1 MVQRFDLAIVGG
13 SFAGLACARSAALR
27 GLKVAVLDAKPDP
40 GLRVRTTGILVK
52 EASDAVDLPAG
63 LMRKVPGVRLYA
75 PDNRS
80 IDLSAPGYFFQA
92 TDMPALMHWMAEE
105 AARAGATLMYGKKFE
120 GGLEYERG
128 VAMGDLH
135 AAFLIGADGAKS
147 QVAEAFGLSQNRRF
161 LAGLEIECEPLQ
173 SVDGRFLHCFAD
185 SKIAPGYIAW
195 MVPGV
200 GATQIG
206 LAASRPARPDL
217 GALLRRLKSVMDVRD
232 IRVVSRRSGLIPCGG
247 VLRNLGTRRVML
259 VGDAAGMVSPVTG
272 GGIHTALHFGRRAA
286 VLVANYLGC
295 RGPVP
300 GRVLA
305 AEAPRY
311 RAKLWLRRA
320 LDIAPP
326 NALINAALMT
336 TPMRRLAQRLYFHS
350 RGEGRESFEAW
361 SRALEQEARPVQA
374 DLRLV

>member
-40 GLRVRTTGILVK
+40 GLRVRTTGIVVK
-52 EASDAVDLPAG
+52 EASDAFDLPAQM
-63 LMRKVPGVRLYA
+63 MRKVPGVRLYA

-80 IDLSAPGYFFQA
+80 LDLSAPGYFFQA
-92 TDMPALMHWMAEE
+92 TDMPALMRWMAEE
-105 AARAGATLMYGKKFE
+105 AARAGATLMYGRKFE
-120 GGLEYERG
+120 GGMEYERG

-135 AAFLIGADGAKS
+135 ASFLIGADGAKS
-147 QVAEAFGLSQNRRF
+147 QVAQAFGLGENRRF
-161 LAGLEIECEPLQ
+161 LAGLEIECEPLEG
-173 SVDGRFLHCFAD
+173 VDSRFLHCFAD
-185 SKIAPGYIAW
+185 SEIAPGYIAW

-217 GALLRRLKSVMDVRD
+217 GALLKRLKSVLDIRD
-232 IRVVSRRSGLIPCGG
+232 IRVTSRRSGLIPSGG
-247 VLRNLGTRRVML
+247 VVGNLGTRRVML

-286 VLVANYLGC
+286 VLVANHLGD
-295 RGPVP
+295 RGPAP
-300 GRVLA
+300 APALA

-320 LDIAPP
+320 LDLAPP

-336 TPMRRLAQRLYFHS
+336 APMRRLAQRLYFHT
-350 RGEGRESFEAW
+350 RGESAESFEAW
-361 SRALEQEARPVQA
+361 SRAFEQGQPARA

>member
-40 GLRVRTTGILVK
+40 GLRVRTTGIVVK
-52 EASDAVDLPAG
+52 EASDAFDLPAQM
-63 LMRKVPGVRLYA
+63 MRKVPGVRLYA

-80 IDLSAPGYFFQA
+80 LDLSAPGYFFQA
-92 TDMPALMHWMAEE
+92 TDMPALMRWMAEE

-135 AAFLIGADGAKS
+135 ASFLIGADGAKS
-147 QVAEAFGLSQNRRF
+147 QVAQAFGLGENRRF
-161 LAGLEIECEPLQ
+161 LAGLEIECEPLEG
-173 SVDGRFLHCFAD
+173 VDGRFLHCFAD
-185 SKIAPGYIAW
+185 SEIAPGYIAW

-217 GALLRRLKSVMDVRD
+217 GALLKRLKSVLDIRD
-232 IRVVSRRSGLIPCGG
+232 IRVTSRRSGLIPSGG
-247 VLRNLGTRRVML
+247 VVRNLGTRRVML

-286 VLVANYLGC
+286 VLVANHLGD
-295 RGPVP
+295 RGPAP
-300 GRVLA
+300 APALA

-320 LDIAPP
+320 LDLAPP

-336 TPMRRLAQRLYFHS
+336 APMRRLAQRLYFHT
-350 RGEGRESFEAW
+350 RGESAESFEAW
-361 SRALEQEARPVQA
+361 SRAFEQNAQPAPA
-374 DLRLV
+374 DLKLV

>member
-40 GLRVRTTGILVK
+40 GLRVRTTGIVVK
-52 EASDAVDLPAG
+52 EASDAFDLPAQM
-63 LMRKVPGVRLYA
+63 MRKVPGVRLYA

-80 IDLSAPGYFFQA
+80 LDLSAPGYFFQA
-92 TDMPALMHWMAEE
+92 TDMPALMRWMAEE
-105 AARAGATLMYGKKFE
+105 AARAGACLMYGKKFE

-135 AAFLIGADGAKS
+135 ASFLIGADGAKS
-147 QVAEAFGLSQNRRF
+147 RVAEAFGLDQNQRF
-161 LAGLEIECEPLQ
+161 LAGLEIECEPLEG
-173 SVDGRFLHCFAD
+173 VDGRFLHCFAD

-217 GALLRRLKSVMDVRD
+217 GALLRRLKSVLDIRD
-232 IRVVSRRSGLIPCGG
+232 IRVTSRRSGLIPSGG
-247 VLRNLGTRRVML
+247 VIRNLGTRRVML

-286 VLVANYLGC
+286 VLVANYLGD
-295 RGPVP
+295 RGPEPVP
-300 GRVLA
+300 TLA

-320 LDIAPP
+320 LDLAPP

-336 TPMRRLAQRLYFHS
+336 SPMRRLAQRLYFHT
-350 RGEGRESFEAW
+350 RGESAESFEAW
-361 SRALEQEARPVQA
+361 SRAFEQNAQPAPA
-374 DLRLV
+374 DLKLV

>member
-40 GLRVRTTGILVK
+40 GLRVRTTGIVVK
-52 EASDAVDLPAG
+52 EASDAFDLPAQM
-63 LMRKVPGVRLYA
+63 MRKVPGVRLYA

-80 IDLSAPGYFFQA
+80 LDLSAPGYFFQA
-92 TDMPALMHWMAEE
+92 TDMPALMRWMAEE

-135 AAFLIGADGAKS
+135 ASFLIGADGAKS
-147 QVAEAFGLSQNRRF
+147 QVAQAFGLGENRRF
-161 LAGLEIECEPLQ
+161 LAGLEIECEPLEG
-173 SVDGRFLHCFAD
+173 VDGRFLHCFAD
-185 SKIAPGYIAW
+185 SEIAPGYIAW

-217 GALLRRLKSVMDVRD
+217 GALLKRLKSVLDIRD
-232 IRVVSRRSGLIPCGG
+232 IRVTSRRSGLIPSGG
-247 VLRNLGTRRVML
+247 VVPRLGTRRVML

-286 VLVANYLGC
+286 VLVANHLGD
-295 RGPVP
+295 RGPLP
-300 GRVLA
+300 APALA

-320 LDIAPP
+320 LDLAPP

-336 TPMRRLAQRLYFHS
+336 SPMRRLAQRLYFHT
-350 RGEGRESFEAW
+350 RGESAESFEAW
-361 SRALEQEARPVQA
+361 SRAFEQNAQPAPA
-374 DLRLV
+374 DLKLV

>member
-52 EASDAVDLPAG
+52 EASDAFDLPA
-63 LMRKVPGVRLYA
+63 LMMRKVPGVRLYA
-75 PDNRS
+75 PDNRAL
-80 IDLSAPGYFFQA
+80 DLSAPGYFFQA
-92 TDMPALMHWMAEE
+92 TDMPALMRWMAEE

-128 VAMGDLH
+128 IAMGDLH
-135 AAFLIGADGAKS
+135 ASFLIGADGAKS
-147 QVAEAFGLSQNRRF
+147 RVAQVFGLSENQRF
-161 LAGLEIECEPLQ
+161 LAGLEIECEPLEG
-173 SVDGRFLHCFAD
+173 VDGRFLHCFAD

-206 LAASRPARPDL
+206 LAASRPQRPDL
-217 GALLRRLKSVMDVRD
+217 GAFLRRLKHFLDLRE
-232 IRVVSRRSGLIPCGG
+232 IRVTSRRSGLIPSGG
-247 VLRNLGTRRVML
+247 VVRNLGSRRVML

-272 GGIHTALHFGRRAA
+272 GGIHTALHYGRRAA
-286 VLVANYLGC
+286 VLIANHLGH
-295 RGPVP
+295 RGPDP
-300 GRVLA
+300 AAALA
-305 AEAPRY
+305 REAPRFG
-311 RAKLWLRRA
+311 AKLWLRRA
-320 LDIAPP
+320 LDLAPP
-326 NALINAALMT
+326 NMLINALLMT
-336 TPMRRLAQRLYFHS
+336 APARRLAQRLYFHS
-350 RGEGRESFEAW
+350 RGESGEAFEAW
-361 SRALEQEARPVQA
+361 SRDFAEQEQPARA

>member
-40 GLRVRTTGILVK
+40 GLRVRTTGIVVK
-52 EASDAVDLPAG
+52 EASDAFDLPARM
-63 LMRKVPGVRLYA
+63 MRKVPGVRLYA

-92 TDMPALMHWMAEE
+92 TDMPALMRWMAEE

-135 AAFLIGADGAKS
+135 ASFLIGADGARS
-147 QVAEAFGLSQNRRF
+147 AVAQAFGLGQNRRF
-161 LAGLEIECEPLQ
+161 LAGLEIECEPLAD
-173 SVDGRFLHCFAD
+173 VDGRFLHCFAD
-185 SKIAPGYIAW
+185 SQIAPGYIAW

-217 GALLRRLKSVMDVRD
+217 GALLRRLKTVLDIRD
-232 IRVVSRRSGLIPCGG
+232 IRVTSRRSGLIPSGG
-247 VLRNLGTRRVML
+247 VVPQLGTRRVLL

-286 VLVANYLGC
+286 VLVANYLDA
-295 RGPVP
+295 RGPLP
-300 GRVLA
+300 APALT

-320 LDIAPP
+320 LDLTPP

-336 TPMRRLAQRLYFHS
+336 APMRRLAQRLYFHS
-350 RGEGRESFEAW
+350 RGESAESFEAW
-361 SRALEQEARPVQA
+361 SREFEQGAQPARA

>member
-40 GLRVRTTGILVK
+40 GLRVRTTGIVVK
-52 EASDAVDLPAG
+52 EASDAFDLPAQM
-63 LMRKVPGVRLYA
+63 MRKVPGVRLYA

-80 IDLSAPGYFFQA
+80 LDLSAPGYFFQA
-92 TDMPALMHWMAEE
+92 TDMPALMRWMAQE
-105 AARAGATLMYGKKFE
+105 AARAGASLMYGRKFE

-135 AAFLIGADGAKS
+135 ASFLIGADGAKS
-147 QVAEAFGLSQNRRF
+147 QVAQAFGLGENQRF
-161 LAGLEIECEPLQ
+161 LAGLEIECEPLEG
-173 SVDGRFLHCFAD
+173 VDGRFLHCFAD
-185 SKIAPGYIAW
+185 SEIAPGYIAW

-217 GALLRRLKSVMDVRD
+217 GALLKRLKSVLDIRD
-232 IRVVSRRSGLIPCGG
+232 IRVTSRRSGLIPSGG
-247 VLRNLGTRRVML
+247 VVRRLGTKRVML

-286 VLVANYLGC
+286 VLVANHLGD
-295 RGPVP
+295 RGPDP
-300 GRVLA
+300 ISALA

-320 LDIAPP
+320 LDLAPP

-336 TPMRRLAQRLYFHS
+336 APMRRLAQRLYFHA
-350 RGEGRESFEAW
+350 RGESAESFEAW
-361 SRALEQEARPVQA
+361 SRAFEQNTQPASA
-374 DLRLV
+374 DLKLV